1 MKRLILSLCA
11 CLFIIAPVAAAQ
23 ESYSIQQLSSSF
35 YAALAKPGGRS
46 STNAFFYV
54 NGNQV
59 IAGGAHMTREAIDDL
74 WSAIDATAHKPVRYF
89 VLTHHHPGFSHIDTA
104 FPADVTLILSGE
116 TWKNLD
122 KEARKPEAPLLLF
135 SDGLTL
141 RSSQAPALVL
151 SNIGAAHT
159 DGDTIVVIP
168 EEKIAYVGDLLYV
181 KSVGYMGDGHMRS
194 WLQSLD
200 FLAELE
206 LKQIIPGYGPPAG
219 REDVNEFRHYFRD
232 FLSEVL
238 SKIEAK
244 ENVAVIKKNFTLPK
258 YQHWSG
264 YKQFLRDNAEHAWHD
279 LKRDFNGEEEAKN

>member
-1 MKRLILSLCA
+1 MKRIILSLCA

-23 ESYSIQQLSSSF
+23 ESYAIQKLSKTF

-46 STNAFFYV
+46 STNAFFFV
-54 NGNQV
+54 SGNQV

-74 WSAIDATAHKPVRYF
+74 WSAIATTVNKPVRYF
-89 VLTHHHPGFSHIDTA
+89 ILTHHHPGFSHIDTA
-104 FPADVTLILSGE
+104 FPADVTLILSGD
-116 TWKNLD
+116 TWKSLD
-122 KEARKPEAPLLLF
+122 KEVRKPDAPLLLF

-151 SNIGAAHT
+151 SSIGAAHT
-159 DGDTIVVIP
+159 AGDTIVVIP

-200 FLAELE
+200 FLAGLE
-206 LKQIIPGYGPPAG
+206 LKQIIPGYGPPVG
-219 REDVNEFRHYFRD
+219 REEVDEFRLYFRD

-238 SKIEAK
+238 ARLEAK
-244 ENVAVIKKNFTLPK
+244 ESVTSIKKNFTLPK
-258 YQHWSG
+258 YQEWSG
-264 YKQFLRDNAEHAWHD
+264 YNQFLRDNAEHAWHD
-279 LKRDFNGEEEAKN
+279 LKNDFSGE